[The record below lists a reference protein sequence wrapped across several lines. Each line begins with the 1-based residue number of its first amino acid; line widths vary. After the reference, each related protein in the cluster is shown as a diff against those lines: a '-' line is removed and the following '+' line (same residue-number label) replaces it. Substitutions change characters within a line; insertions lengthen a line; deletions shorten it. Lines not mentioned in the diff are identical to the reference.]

1 MHILEI
7 LRNKVHTLS
16 LAFNR
21 SPSNDYDLCKEREIP
36 VTADD
41 LFHHN
46 GSDFDLKKYNSRL
59 IYHSHGPLPP
69 ILCIDRLKE
78 ARKIA
83 KFSSNRLD
91 YLGTHLGLRA
101 KIETGSQELWDII

>member
-1 MHILEI
+1 M
-7 LRNKVHTLS
+7 
-16 LAFNR
+16 
-21 SPSNDYDLCKEREIP
+21 CKEREIP

-46 GSDFDLKKYNSRL
+46 GNDFDLKKYNSRL

-83 KFSSNRLD
+83 KFSSNILD
-91 YLGTHLGLRA
+91 YLGTHLVLRA
-101 KIETGSQELWDII
+101 KIETGSQELWDIIWDGNPKALKITIKYCEQDVLSSNRFI